1 MTNPAPLAGV
11 KVLDVSS
18 VLSGPLSTMLLA
30 DLGAD
35 VIKVEPPTAPDFT
48 RGVGEARNQMTAYFY
63 NTNRG
68 KRAIAVDGR
77 HHLGR
82 KILQQLADQSDV
94 VVQNMR
100 PGKAAGIGLDPD
112 QCMERN
118 KSLIYASISG
128 YGDDGPMAGEPVYD
142 YVIQAVTGMVDAQ
155 RDPVTDALDLTRH
168 FPADKITAHAMA
180 ESILAALFAR
190 ERDPQR
196 RGQHVEVS
204 MHEANL
210 AFMWPDAMMQHSI
223 TQDTD
228 DPSLYP
234 AEYYRVYPTRD
245 GAIVVMP
252 LMTPPAGVCH
262 AIGRPDLADNPRFAA
277 LDSDNLHEFQD
288 IVAEHVSEW
297 TSEQALAAFRE
308 HDVPVGPVLP
318 RDELHLH
325 PQAVARNSAPEHHNT
340 PMGAIR
346 SARPAWRMSA
356 TPELV
361 NEGAP
366 LFGEHTEVVL
376 TDLGYNAQQIRELRE
391 QGVVA

>member
-223 TQDTD
+223 AQQTD
-228 DPSLYP
+228 GPSLYP

-252 LMTPPAGVCH
+252 LMTPPAGICH
-262 AIGRPDLADNPRFAA
+262 AIGRPGLADNPRFAA

-288 IVAEHVSEW
+288 IVAEHVSEL
-297 TSEQALAAFRE
+297 TNEQALAAFRE

-346 SARPAWRMSA
+346 SARPAWRMSG

-376 TDLGYNAQQIRELRE
+376 TELGYNVQEIHELRE
-391 QGVVA
+391 EGVVA

>member
-1 MTNPAPLAGV
+1 MTNSAPLAGV

-35 VIKVEPPTAPDFT
+35 VIKVEPPDAPDFT
-48 RGVGEARNQMTAYFY
+48 RGVGEARNEMTAYFY

-128 YGDDGPMAGEPVYD
+128 YGGDGPMAGEPVYD

-155 RDPVTDALDLTRH
+155 RDPVTDTLDLTRH
-168 FPADKITAHAMA
+168 FPADKITAHALA

-190 ERDPQR
+190 ERDPQG

-210 AFMWPDAMMQHSI
+210 AFMWPDSMMQHSI
-223 TQDTD
+223 TQDAD
-228 DPSLYP
+228 GPSLYP
-234 AEYYRVYPTRD
+234 ADYYRVYPTRN

-252 LMTPPAGVCH
+252 LMTPPAGICY
-262 AIGRPDLADNPRFAA
+262 AIGRPDLAANPRFAE
-277 LDSDNLHEFQD
+277 LDSENLHEFQD
-288 IVAEHVSEW
+288 ILANHISEL
-297 TSEQALAAFRE
+297 TNEEALAAFRE

-325 PQAVARNSAPEHHNT
+325 PQAVARNSAPEHRDA
-340 PMGAIR
+340 PMGPIR
-346 SARPAWRMSA
+346 SARPAWRMSG

-376 TDLGYNAQQIRELRE
+376 TDLGYSAQEISELRQE
-391 QGVVA
+391 GVVA

>member
-1 MTNPAPLAGV
+1 MTNSAPLAGV

-35 VIKVEPPTAPDFT
+35 VIKVEPPDAPDFT
-48 RGVGEARNQMTAYFY
+48 RGVGEARNEMTAYFY

-128 YGDDGPMAGEPVYD
+128 YGGDGPMAGEPVYD

-155 RDPVTDALDLTRH
+155 RDPVTDTLDLTRH
-168 FPADKITAHAMA
+168 FPADKITAHALA

-190 ERDPQR
+190 ERDPQG

-210 AFMWPDAMMQHSI
+210 AFMWPDSMMQHSI
-223 TQDTD
+223 TQDVD
-228 DPSLYP
+228 GPSLYP
-234 AEYYRVYPTRD
+234 AEYYRVYPTRN

-252 LMTPPAGVCH
+252 LMTPPAGICH
-262 AIGRPDLADNPRFAA
+262 AIGRPDLATNPRFAE
-277 LDSDNLHEFQD
+277 LDSENLHEFQD
-288 IVAEHVSEW
+288 IVAEHISEW
-297 TSEQALAAFRE
+297 TNEQALAAFRE

-325 PQAVARNSAPEHHNT
+325 PQAVARNSAPEHSDA
-340 PMGAIR
+340 PMGPIR
-346 SARPAWRMSA
+346 SARPAWRMSG

-366 LFGEHTEVVL
+366 LFGEHTEGVL
-376 TDLGYNAQQIRELRE
+376 TELGYNAQEILELRAE
-391 QGVVA
+391 GVVA

>member
-1 MTNPAPLAGV
+1 MTNSAPLAGV

-35 VIKVEPPTAPDFT
+35 VIKVEPPAAPDFT
-48 RGVGEARNQMTAYFY
+48 RGVGEARNEMTAYFY

-82 KILQQLADQSDV
+82 KILQQLADQSDI

-128 YGDDGPMAGEPVYD
+128 YGGDGPMAGEPVYD

-168 FPADKITAHAMA
+168 FPADKITAHALA

-210 AFMWPDAMMQHSI
+210 AFMWPDSMMQHSI
-223 TQDTD
+223 TQDVD
-228 DPSLYP
+228 GPSLYP
-234 AEYYRVYPTRD
+234 AEYYRVYPTRN

-252 LMTPPAGVCH
+252 LMTPPAGICH
-262 AIGRPDLADNPRFAA
+262 AIGRPDLATNPRFAE
-277 LDSDNLHEFQD
+277 LNSENLHEFQD
-288 IVAEHVSEW
+288 IVAEHISEW
-297 TSEQALAAFRE
+297 TNEQALAAFRE

-325 PQAVARNSAPEHHNT
+325 PQAVARNSAPEHRDA
-340 PMGAIR
+340 PMGPIR
-346 SARPAWRMSA
+346 SARPAWRMSG

-366 LFGEHTEVVL
+366 LFGEHTEGVL
-376 TDLGYNAQQIRELRE
+376 TELGYNAQEILELRAE
-391 QGVVA
+391 GVVA